1 MDMAGGEQHK
11 KILHNKNEQHLKIF
25 PTAFYPLIDQLY
37 EQHPQGLEIFLSS
50 TTSPSKFSNFST
62 SANPKNHYKNE

>member
-11 KILHNKNEQHLKIF
+11 KNLHNKNEQHLKIF

-37 EQHPQGLEIFLSS
+37 EQHPQGLEIFLISHNK
-50 TTSPSKFSNFST
+50 PLKIFKFFD
-62 SANPKNHYKNE
+62 EC